1 MSALATTLLKLGD
14 EVTGADRSLDTP
26 NVRFL
31 ESLGVTVFPDDGS
44 SVDATTD
51 EVIVST
57 AIEADNPGLVRA
69 KSHSPDRGLQGV
81 LILRKTPVWTCETI
95 LHTSSD
101 NAS

>member
-14 EVTGADRSLDTP
+14 KVTGADRSLDTP

-44 SVDATTD
+44 GVDATTD
-51 EVIVST
+51 EV
-57 AIEADNPGLVRA
+57 NPGLVRA